1 MKKLRQVRREVKTLG
16 SVQKKIVKAGFSE
29 RGHRRKQLKTVE
41 V

>member
-29 RGHRRKQLKTVE
+29 E
-41 V
+41 VA